1 VNLARLGRTVLSIA
15 VLAAAWPVLANTSSG
30 RGLVVDNA
38 GNPLADVTV
47 TFRNTASDKA
57 VYATKTNKKGRFVL
71 DGLLYY
77 ETGRW
82 IMTAELEGWVATHM
96 KVESRTETAVVGKTA
111 IDLSPDKKPMEII
124 VRPFGVA
131 EVEFTMTPR
140 DQWEASRTAAPAAP
154 VAAGEVPEGAVAAP
168 AQEDDYARAFR
179 LAKEGDLD
187 GSAEAFAKAKPSA
200 AADPDLLEGY
210 ANVLYRLKRYPEAA
224 AEASAAIAVAPER
237 LNPRRILYSAQ
248 VSREDWA
255 GAAETLTGIAELKPD
270 DPWVLEQRAFLA
282 ARSGDSGSAI
292 AAFEAM
298 SAADPNNVEAWVAL
312 GGLYAD
318 AGQLAKSEA
327 AYRKVVEIDPSNA
340 YQTFYNLGALL
351 QNKPNPTKED
361 TRRAIEAFRKAL
373 EIKPDYAIAHRSLGF
388 ALIGAGDLAGGRRA
402 LERYLELQP
411 KASDA
416 AQIRAMVAKLPK

>member
-1 VNLARLGRTVLSIA
+1 
-15 VLAAAWPVLANTSSG
+15 
-30 RGLVVDNA
+30 
-38 GNPLADVTV
+38 
-47 TFRNTASDKA
+47 
-57 VYATKTNKKGRFVL
+57 
-71 DGLLYY
+71 
-77 ETGRW
+77 
-82 IMTAELEGWVATHM
+82 
-96 KVESRTETAVVGKTA
+96 
-111 IDLSPDKKPMEII
+111 
-124 VRPFGVA
+124 
-131 EVEFTMTPR
+131 MTPR